1 MSKTIIE
8 ENVRMETLTT
18 YKLKG
23 IVKKVIYPLNE
34 KSLIKIINELK
45 SKNEKFII
53 LGNGSNII
61 FKDEYYAGTII
72 KLTKINNLKINKNII
87 TVDAGYS
94 LIKLCHKA
102 KENNLSGLEE
112 LSGIPATIGGAIY
125 QNASAY
131 NKSISQLIEELTVLK
146 DNKIVK
152 IKKEELKFGYRKSIF
167 KKNKNYIILSAKL
180 KLAYDNK
187 TNIEQKMKEF
197 YKKRL
202 KKQPY
207 NYPSA
212 GSVFKNPKNNY
223 AGKIIEEQG
232 LKGMSVSG
240 AYVSE
245 KHANFIV
252 NKQSCTGKDIIT
264 LIKII
269 KQKVKKETNINL
281 KLEQEIIK

>member
-34 KSLIKIINELK
+34 KSVIKIINELK

-61 FKDEYYAGTII
+61 FKDEYYDGTII

-87 TVDAGYS
+87 TVDAGYP

-152 IKKEELKFGYRKSIF
+152 LKKEELKFGYRKSIF
-167 KKNKNYIILSAKL
+167 KKNKNYIILSTKL
-180 KLAYDNK
+180 KLEYDSK
-187 TNIEQKMKEF
+187 TNIEQKMKVF
-197 YKKRL
+197 CKKRL
-202 KKQPY
+202 EKQPY